1 MLEECGSEYSLSSA
15 QDSMCGVSAQ
25 AALSEM
31 LLEII
36 SATLEMQKN
45 LSVYSNE
52 FLSLAVIQK
61 YAARLLDYESDE
73 LLGNWLRELS
83 NMCDC
88 KVNCSKIQ
96 YVSQNQHLKLLA
108 RNLRIF
114 AETID
119 ESIT

>member
-1 MLEECGSEYSLSSA
+1 MLEESGSEYSISA
-15 QDSMCGVSAQ
+15 QNSICGVSAQ
-25 AALSEM
+25 AVLSEM

-45 LSVYSNE
+45 HSIYDND
-52 FLSLAVIQK
+52 FLSLSVIQK

-83 NMCDC
+83 NVCDC
-88 KVNCSKIQ
+88 AMNCSKMPN
-96 YVSQNQHLKLLA
+96 VSQKKHLNQLA